1 MCFDQIFM
9 LGERCLQAFQ
19 WCGLHSQ
26 DHLHEMEHKL
36 EHENWSSNF
45 LIKGSSHMGKVQ
57 ELGHGGNVSF
67 AIWDIHVKAIVKIK
81 CQCAYS
87 VKKMIFELKGIMSLH
102 ELMVHLGWFIPNI
115 GCL

>member
-1 MCFDQIFM
+1 
-9 LGERCLQAFQ
+9 
-19 WCGLHSQ
+19 
-26 DHLHEMEHKL
+26 
-36 EHENWSSNF
+36 
-45 LIKGSSHMGKVQ
+45 MGKVQ